1 MIARGAQAPD
11 RRQWLLVAVLLALA
25 SALVP
30 ALFPSGSP
38 MARPHGS
45 AFDPTTSTVTL
56 RVRDATPRQLAAPPS
71 DARPRAQAPQVPL
84 VLAAALF
91 GGVGWLFL
99 SAAAMAYPMRAA
111 PAPRRR
117 RFGPACARAPPAR
130 RI

>member
-1 MIARGAQAPD
+1 MIARGAQAPY
-11 RRQWLLVAVLLALA
+11 RRRWLLVAVLLALA

-71 DARPRAQAPQVPL
+71 DARARAQAPQGP
-84 VLAAALF
+84 AALDAASF
-91 GGVGWLFL
+91 AATGWLL
-99 SAAAMAYPMRAA
+99 PAAAAMAYPVHAV
-111 PAPRRR
+111 PAPRHPRIGR
-117 RFGPACARAPPAR
+117 PHARAPPAR
-130 RI
+130 DA